1 MEKAKKFL
9 RTPWGLAIG
18 AVLLVTLV
26 VAYASKIPGFGLV
39 RKAASKLPGSDV
51 AAG

>member
-1 MEKAKKFL
+1 MDKAKKFL
-9 RTPWGLAIG
+9 MSPLGLVLG
-18 AVLLVTLV
+18 GVLLVTVV